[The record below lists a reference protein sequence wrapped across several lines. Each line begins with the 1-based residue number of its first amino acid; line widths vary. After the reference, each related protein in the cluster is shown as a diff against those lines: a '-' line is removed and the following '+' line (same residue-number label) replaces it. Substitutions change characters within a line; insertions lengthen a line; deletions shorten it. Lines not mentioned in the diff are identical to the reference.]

1 MRQQLPA
8 IVFLLPLVTA
18 ICTPIVSLKNGRLYR
33 PMALA
38 AVGAMAVAAVVNLF
52 SVFRYGEIRY
62 AFGGWAPPI
71 GIEWV
76 ADELAAVMAAA
87 LSVVGLIC
95 LIYSGQMTPPELEKQ
110 GPAIYTLILL
120 LLAGLTGI
128 VFAGDL
134 FNIFVFLEV
143 AALAG
148 YALVGVAGG
157 KALVSAFRYLILG
170 ALGASLYLLGVG
182 YFYAVTGTLN
192 MADLAQRVPEMMTS
206 KAVIVG
212 LSFMFIG
219 LGIKM
224 ALMPLHGWLP
234 DAYTLAPSAVS
245 PILASLLTKVSLLAW
260 IRIVFW
266 VVGGSSDI
274 GALHILDLLWILG
287 ALASLAGA
295 FLALTQQNLKRM
307 FAYGGVSHI
316 GVILIGIG
324 QGSQTGLV
332 GGLFYLI
339 NDAVMQATLF
349 AIAGV
354 AIYQYGVENL
364 DDAAVLRRGAPWML
378 AWLIISAMS
387 MIGLPPTG
395 GFFAKWYIVLSA
407 IESGNFAAVVAIAGS
422 TLLTMAYFMRLFGRI
437 FRDEKRAT
445 GKSHPHWPETPL
457 TIRVSLGALVSAII
471 ALGVWSDT
479 IVNAL
484 TGATRSLGL

>member
-1 MRQQLPA
+1 MRHQLPV

-18 ICTPIVSLKNGRLYR
+18 ICTPIVSLKNRHAGSA
-33 PMALA
+33 MALA
-38 AVGAMAVAAVVNLF
+38 AVGAMVIAAMANLF
-52 SVFRYGEIRY
+52 SVLRYGEIRY
-62 AFGGWAPPI
+62 SFSGWAAPF

-76 ADELAAVMAAA
+76 ADDVAALMAAA
-87 LSVVGLIC
+87 LSLVGLIC
-95 LIYSGQMTPPELEKQ
+95 LTYSGQVMSEDLKKRSS
-110 GPAIYTLILL
+110 AVYTLILV
-120 LLAGLTGI
+120 LLAALTGI
-128 VFAGDL
+128 IFAGDL

-170 ALGASLYLLGVG
+170 ALGASLYLLGVS

-206 KAVIVG
+206 KAIIGG
-212 LSFMFIG
+212 LSFMFVG

-224 ALMPLHGWLP
+224 ALVPLHGWLP

-245 PILASLLTKVSLLAW
+245 PILAALLTKVALLAW

-266 VVGGSSDI
+266 VVGGGSDI

-287 ALASLAGA
+287 ALASVAGA

-307 FAYGGVSHI
+307 FAYGGVSHV
-316 GVILIGIG
+316 GLVLIGIG
-324 QGSQTGLV
+324 QGSQIGLA

-349 AIAGV
+349 AVAGIA
-354 AIYQYGVENL
+354 IHHYGAEDL
-364 DDAAVLRRGAPWML
+364 DGAAALRHGAPWVL
-378 AWLIISAMS
+378 AGLIVSAMS

-407 IESGNFAAVVAIAGS
+407 IESGNFAAVVAVVGS
-422 TLLTMAYFMRLFGRI
+422 TLLTLAYFIRLFSRI
-437 FRDEKRAT
+437 FRDRK
-445 GKSHPHWPETPL
+445 GVPGGSDSHVVEIPVTL
-457 TIRVSLGALVSAII
+457 RISLGALVTTMI
-471 ALGVWSDT
+471 ALGIWSDT
-479 IVNAL
+479 IVDIL
-484 TGATRSLGL
+484 LGATQPLGL

>member
-1 MRQQLPA
+1 MRQQLPV
-8 IVFLLPLVTA
+8 IVFLIPLVTA
-18 ICTPIVSLKNGRLYR
+18 ICTPIVSLKNRRLCR
-33 PMALA
+33 TMALA
-38 AVGAMAVAAVVNLF
+38 AVGAMAVAAAANLS
-52 SVFRYGEIRY
+52 SVLRNGEIRY
-62 AFGGWAPPI
+62 SFSGWAPPI

-76 ADELAAVMAAA
+76 ADDLAAVMAAS

-95 LIYSGQMTPPELEKQ
+95 LIYGGRVTSQELERRS
-110 GPAIYTLILL
+110 PAVYTLILL
-120 LLAGLTGI
+120 LLASLIGI

-170 ALGASLYLLGVG
+170 ALGASFYLLGVG

-224 ALMPLHGWLP
+224 ALVPLHGWLP
-234 DAYTLAPSAVS
+234 DAYTLAPSAIS
-245 PILASLLTKVSLLAW
+245 PILASLLTKVALLAW

-266 VVGGSSDI
+266 VVGGSNGI
-274 GALHILDLLWILG
+274 GALHIFDLLWILG
-287 ALASLAGA
+287 ALASVAGA

-307 FAYGGVSHI
+307 FAYGGISHI
-316 GVILIGIG
+316 GLILIGIG
-324 QGSQTGLV
+324 QGSQMGLA

-349 AIAGV
+349 AVAGV
-354 AIYQYGVENL
+354 AIHQYGAENL
-364 DDAAVLRRGAPWML
+364 DDAAVLRHGAPWVL
-378 AWLIISAMS
+378 AGLIVSAMS

-395 GFFAKWYIVLSA
+395 GFFAKWYIILSA
-407 IESGNFAAVVAIAGS
+407 IEAGNFVAVVAIIGS
-422 TLLTMAYFMRLFGRI
+422 TLLTMAYFIRLFSRI
-437 FRDEKRAT
+437 FRERKGVT
-445 GKSHPHWPETPL
+445 GGSPLHGSETPMTL
-457 TIRVSLGALVSAII
+457 RISMGGLVAAII
-471 ALGVWSDT
+471 GLGIWSDT
-479 IVNAL
+479 IVNVL
-484 TGATRSLGL
+484 LGATQSLGL